1 MNKLCTKCKQEKPFL
16 LFSKNS
22 KTKDGYQHHCKQ
34 CKLDYQRSNPNRKA
48 VSTKYREANKE
59 VCNARSVAS
68 QAKNR
73 DYYNTK
79 MKEWSD
85 ANRERLLA
93 RRRNWYEKNRAID
106 IARKRKRAGR
116 IQHDLSLL
124 TRAEQAEIQGLY
136 DFCRIFPEFEVDH
149 VVPLTHNLVCG
160 MHVPWNLQVLPVS
173 VNRSKGNKFVAEAT
187 A

>member
-1 MNKLCTKCKQEKPFL
+1 MKICTKCNQEKPFV

-48 VSTKYREANKE
+48 VTAKYREANKD

-73 DYYNTK
+73 SYYNAK
-79 MKEWSD
+79 MKAWSD
-85 ANRERLLA
+85 ANRERLLK
-93 RRRNWYEKNRAID
+93 RRRKWYAENSAFD
-106 IARKRKRAGR
+106 IARVRHRAGR
-116 IQHDLSLL
+116 IQHDIALL
-124 TRAEQAEIQGLY
+124 TKAQQAEIQGLY

-149 VVPLTHNLVCG
+149 VVPLTHDLVCG
-160 MHVPWNLQVLPVS
+160 MHVPCNLQVLPAS
-173 VNRSKGNKFVAEAT
+173 ANRRKGNKFVAEAT